1 MGGRANQSGV
11 TVRGDSIQI
20 DFRYRGV
27 RCRETLKLK
36 PTKANMK
43 YAENLRRIIHHEIAT
58 GSFDYA
64 AHFPDSKR
72 AAMFGFARGGNE
84 TVETALKGYM
94 AAVHRT
100 TAVSTFRDY
109 ESAARHHLIP
119 ALGHLQ
125 LKHLTAAQVRAWIS
139 TLTIS
144 NKRINN
150 VLVPL
155 RGMLKDAFADGI
167 IDKDPMARIK
177 NLPVVRDD
185 PDPFSPE
192 EQAAILMD
200 LRPQAHNLIQFA
212 FWTGL
217 RTGELIALE
226 WGDIDWQ
233 RQEVV
238 VRRSITRKTM
248 KTPKTAAGLREVKL
262 LGPALEAL
270 TAQKTHTFLEGGRVF
285 HNDRTSRPWETDAQ
299 IRRTAWEHALKRA
312 GVRYRNPYQTR
323 HTYASMMLSAGESPM
338 WVARQMGHRDWGLIR
353 TRYARWIP
361 QADEGAGSR
370 AEALFGHN
378 LATNKKANH
387 GK

>member
-1 MGGRANQSGV
+1 MGGRANKSGV

-27 RCRETLKLK
+27 RCRETLKLTA
-36 PTKANMK
+36 TKANMK
-43 YAENLRRIIHHEIAT
+43 YAENFRRIILHEIAT

-84 TVETALKGYM
+84 TVEVAMKGYM
-94 AAVHRT
+94 AAIHRT

-109 ESAARHHLIP
+109 ESAVRHHLIP
-119 ALGHLQ
+119 AFGHIQ
-125 LKHLTAAQVRAWIS
+125 LKHLAAAQVRAWIS
-139 TLTIS
+139 TLDIS

-150 VLVPL
+150 VMVPL

-177 NLPVVRDD
+177 NLPVVRED

-192 EQAAILMD
+192 EQEAILAE
-200 LRPQAHNLIQFA
+200 LRPQAHNLIKFA
-212 FWTGL
+212 LWTGL

-226 WGDIDWQ
+226 WGDIDWK
-233 RQEVV
+233 RGEVV
-238 VRRSITRKTM
+238 VRRSITRKTV
-248 KTPKTAAGLREVKL
+248 KTPKTAAGMREIKL
-262 LGPALEAL
+262 LGPAMDAL
-270 TAQKTHTFLEGGRVF
+270 TNQKALTFLEGGRVF
-285 HNDRTSRPWETDAQ
+285 YNDRTNSPWETDAQ
-299 IRRTAWEHALKRA
+299 IRRTAWEYAIKKS
-312 GVRYRNPYQTR
+312 GVRYRSPYQTR

-353 TRYARWIP
+353 TRYGRWIP

-370 AEALFGHN
+370 AEALFSHKM
-378 LATNKKANH
+378 ATNKKANQC
-387 GK
+387 K